1 MSRYTI
7 GGNRPEISI
16 VVGWDNPL
24 MTYFA
29 QVWDGGSPGSGE
41 LRLWAGAGLDRI
53 PTPEALAELVAP
65 YGDIPAEVLEQ
76 LEGDYQPCVPPTPL
90 RRLLVR

>member
-7 GGNRPEISI
+7 GGNRPELSI
-16 VVGWDNPL
+16 VVGWDSPL
-24 MTYFA
+24 KSYFA

-41 LRLWAGAGLDRI
+41 LRLWAGAGPDRI

-76 LEGDYQPCVPPTPL
+76 LEEDYEGRMPL
-90 RRLLVR
+90 TDLQRLLAQ